1 MNIIIFPGRP
11 NRSEIETKTLI
22 KTWDSFAIIISL
34 LFFTTAMIRS
44 SVVVDYKKLLWPA
57 FPPDV
62 YFFFFSVRV
71 VWWVYGDALLSLAR
85 IHYLFSSIAVQ
96 LWNFFPY
103 LRLLIP
109 ILCWTTRELSSNET
123 CYEKTLGIATVF
135 RFSPLIT
142 TSILDRPRDLSLIAF
157 HENQL
162 YLSCIGDTRLLWNT
176 YSVENNL
183 LYHRKN

>member
-62 YFFFFSVRV
+62 YFFFFCSSCMMSLRR
-71 VWWVYGDALLSLAR
+71 WSAISSKNSLSFLKYCR
-85 IHYLFSSIAVQ
+85 TTLKLFSLPEIVNT
-96 LWNFFPY
+96 NFVLNNAGVIFK
-103 LRLLIP
+103 
-109 ILCWTTRELSSNET
+109 WTY
-123 CYEKTLGIATVF
+123 YEKTLGIATVF

-162 YLSCIGDTRLLWNT
+162 YLSCIGDIRLLWK
-176 YSVENNL
+176 YL
-183 LYHRKN
+183 LSRK

>member
-62 YFFFFSVRV
+62 YFFFFCSSCMMSLRRWSAISSKNSLSFLKYCRTTLKLFSLPEIVNTNFVLNNAGVIFKWNLLWKDFGYSNSVSFQPTNHNQHIGPTTWSVTHRLPRKPIV
-71 VWWVYGDALLSLAR
+71 SFMYRWHKALMKYLLS
-85 IHYLFSSIAVQ
+85 
-96 LWNFFPY
+96 
-103 LRLLIP
+103 
-109 ILCWTTRELSSNET
+109 
-123 CYEKTLGIATVF
+123 
-135 RFSPLIT
+135 
-142 TSILDRPRDLSLIAF
+142 
-157 HENQL
+157 
-162 YLSCIGDTRLLWNT
+162 
-176 YSVENNL
+176 
-183 LYHRKN
+183 RK